1 VTADKERLVNAA
13 DAAAYSGA
21 IWEARALNFQSY
33 MNRAIVAN
41 EVAIA
46 QSVSLRSWTEYVRS
60 SLNNINLVTQ
70 VVPYLGAVTRAL
82 AQTSTALNDASQAI
96 LAPAEAGISLVN
108 TALSGAETAVH
119 FQAVLA
125 ARSIAAETLR
135 ANDPD
140 NRTTR
145 ASAAFFARNALEWQN
160 FTRSYTG
167 NDRARLKDVVLRSRD
182 GFSQRR
188 NFQLDALVVRLE
200 KRGGTEL
207 VGFDTWRGVDTLS
220 LHTPDLLLDFDEA
233 VPIGFGAAQNG
244 PGRVQRGGRNDN
256 GGAFRLNPRGS
267 RLALAR
273 IRRAGGYRGLPST
286 RDLVDPQR
294 QEDRGL
300 DFVVEVERSRD
311 TVDTSDRA
319 LGIEGAQLTNGGT
332 ASQRPSLPND
342 RLFAISTAQVYFM
355 RPVGRADRRREFP
368 SLYNPYWQ
376 VRLATSSRSNR
387 ATAAAVKGLPD
398 PYVALE

>member
-1 VTADKERLVNAA
+1 
-13 DAAAYSGA
+13 
-21 IWEARALNFQSY
+21 
-33 MNRAIVAN
+33 
-41 EVAIA
+41 
-46 QSVSLRSWTEYVRS
+46 
-60 SLNNINLVTQ
+60 
-70 VVPYLGAVTRAL
+70 
-82 AQTSTALNDASQAI
+82 LNDASQTI
-96 LAPAEAGISLVN
+96 LAPAEGGISLVN
-108 TALSGAETAVH
+108 SALSGAETAVH

-135 ANDPD
+135 VNDPD

-145 ASAAFFARNALEWQN
+145 ASAVFLARNALEWRN

-182 GFSQRR
+182 GFTQRR

-200 KRGGTEL
+200 KRGGTGL
-207 VGFDTWRGVDTLS
+207 IGFDTWRGVDTLS
-220 LHTPDLLLDFDEA
+220 LHTPDFFLDFDEA
-233 VPIGFGAAQNG
+233 TPIGFGAAQNG
-244 PGRVQRGGRNDN
+244 PGRVRRGGRNDN

-273 IRRAGGYRGLPST
+273 IRRVDGYRGLPSM
-286 RDLVDPQR
+286 RDIADPRR
-294 QEDRGL
+294 QTDGSL
-300 DFVVEVERSRD
+300 DFVVEVEHRRD
-311 TVDTSDRA
+311 AIDTADRA
-319 LGIEGAQLTNGGT
+319 LGIDGAQLTSGRR

-355 RPVGRADRRREFP
+355 RPVGRADGRREFS

-376 VRLATSSRSNR
+376 VRLAPTSRANR
-387 ATAAAVKGLPD
+387 VAAAAAKGLTD